1 MSNLQSI
8 LENVDTPELLCQ
20 SVKCILQVARSYPHV
35 FSTNFRVSSSCK
47 TSRWRWCP
55 GVSVQAELLWRPLHL
70 LLQDTVDI
78 LVGWHIDHTQKHTL
92 TQQVS
97 GQWVYYLKKKKVVQV
112 WTVRFIRIYYQF
124 SMNALKT
131 HLFIKNPCDS
141 VGVQDGYRVWSSS
154 GWQTWPSPPPCWV
167 SSWRTWRRMLR
178 WAVAKKKNCT
188 FFSHFYK

>member
-97 GQWVYYLKKKKVVQV
+97 GQLVYLFIYFVLMCFKCELHDLSEYIISSAWIHWVNTL
-112 WTVRFIRIYYQF
+112 
-124 SMNALKT
+124 LKT
-131 HLFIKNPCDS
+131 RVTLLVFRMATESGAVLGGRPDLLHHPAGSVPGGHGGVCWGELWQQKKYLF
-141 VGVQDGYRVWSSS
+141 
-154 GWQTWPSPPPCWV
+154 
-167 SSWRTWRRMLR
+167 
-178 WAVAKKKNCT
+178 
-188 FFSHFYK
+188 F